1 MVNLHPKPEKP
12 SQAEVSE
19 NESGSIKAVTSRLL
33 RWGRIAPSGLA
44 RVEYI
49 SDTSQ
54 RAAIRILRDEYQQA
68 NIPFV
73 EIALPPRKSAA
84 DQVYFLRA
92 QLAQIES
99 GVVSITGFAHAFP
112 EDTPLLESLRV
123 LNFNRENL
131 ADFPLRQIW
140 WMPRDFTQMFRQSIP
155 DLNSWFI
162 IKLRLDEISVPSELP
177 SQLEASTIPQAI
189 SQTEGANASNF
200 YANRFRTALKR
211 QEDMS
216 TLWQLWVDAVDPLLA
231 AGRNN

>member
-1 MVNLHPKPEKP
+1 MVNSHPKPEKP

-19 NESGSIKAVTSRLL
+19 NASGSIEAVTTRLL

-54 RAAIRILRDEYQQA
+54 MAALRRLHDEYQQA
-68 NIPFV
+68 NIPFT
-73 EIALPPRKSAA
+73 EIALPSRKSAA
-84 DQVYFLRA
+84 EQIYFLRA
-92 QLAQIES
+92 RLAQIKS
-99 GVVSITGFAHAFP
+99 GVVSITGFTYAFP

-162 IKLRLDEISVPSELP
+162 IKLRLDEIVVPIDLAPRIKES
-177 SQLEASTIPQAI
+177 
-189 SQTEGANASNF
+189 
-200 YANRFRTALKR
+200 
-211 QEDMS
+211 S
-216 TLWQLWVDAVDPLLA
+216 TLLTTSHEELSVT
-231 AGRNN
+231 AGLERWH